1 MIDSRYVKLY
11 SLITI
16 FSLLVTTTL
25 LSTRYST
32 AQYRYVYYGFVPTAS
47 SDMGNVIELV
57 DGVVSNFTPPS
68 GHAILDIVGTEDNT
82 KVEVYDILN
91 KRVIAEF
98 TIDRLK
104 KETLF
109 IPYGTFFR
117 VSSDKRVAAY
127 LFGGSGY
134 PGYGSDTFYL
144 SVDGG
149 FIGKEFIF
157 LASTMTDSYSAERR
171 GVNLWM
177 YGIESSDYKIVDSS
191 GFEVGTGHVD
201 MHGSKGSFLAC
212 RVAFGDEIAG
222 AGNSIIFDVSTSG
235 DVLTACLTSSGLMAV
250 PAVTGG
256 FVGRLFVVPA
266 FLSLDEPGAT
276 VMLIVVPLE
285 AGEVKVYDESLREM
299 LSHTFSD
306 SDVAQMKFWYHNLG
320 KTRRTLLIK
329 STCDITVMVG
339 NTLVSEDIDHLGD
352 DITFL
357 GTKPNQEVRFYAP
370 TMAVVFAPKECD
382 AIIDGV
388 SQHLVADNFVLLE
401 KGVHSVKANTSL
413 IIEVLATP
421 GTWDHWGNYLI
432 SPDDVDIEYTPPEG
446 FGEARGGGLSMTMIG
461 GIVVV
466 VVIVVLVGYAFMRRR
481 RRR

>member
-1 MIDSRYVKLY
+1 
-11 SLITI
+11 
-16 FSLLVTTTL
+16 
-25 LSTRYST
+25 
-32 AQYRYVYYGFVPTAS
+32 
-47 SDMGNVIELV
+47 MGNTIELV
-57 DGVVSNFTPPS
+57 DGVVSNFTPPL
-68 GHAILDIVGTEDNT
+68 GHAVLDVIGTEDNT

-134 PGYGSDTFYL
+134 VYYGSDTFYP

-149 FIGKEFIF
+149 FIGREFIF
-157 LASTMTDSYSAERR
+157 LTSTMTDSYSAERR
-171 GVNLWM
+171 GANFWV
-177 YGIESSDYKIVDSS
+177 YGIESSDYKMVDSS

-201 MHGSKGSFLAC
+201 MHGSKGNFLAC

-222 AGNSIIFDVSTSG
+222 AGNSIVFDVTASG
-235 DVLTACLTSSGLMAV
+235 DIMAACLTSSGLMAV

-256 FVGRLFVVPA
+256 FVGKLFVVPA

-276 VMLIVVPLE
+276 VMLIIVPLE

-306 SDVAQMKFWYHNLG
+306 SDVTQMKFWYHNLG
-320 KTRRTLLIK
+320 KTRRALLIK

-339 NTLVSEDIDHLGD
+339 NTLVSEDVDHLGD

-357 GTKPNQEVRFYAP
+357 GAKPNQEVRFYAP
-370 TMAVVFAPKECD
+370 TMAVVFAPEECD

-388 SQHLVADNFVLLE
+388 AQHLTADDFVLLE
-401 KGVHSVKANTSL
+401 KGVHSVKADTTL

-432 SPDDVDIEYTPPEG
+432 SPDDINIEYTPPEG

-466 VVIVVLVGYAFMRRR
+466 VVIVALVGFAFMRRR